1 MLDLLNAL
9 AYNMLCKVVK
19 HLATLTIGRGVE
31 SMKSRTQQRREKRQ
45 EELEKV
51 QLLNQRFNIVVMTVT
66 TIVVVIELIMKM
78 L

>member
-1 MLDLLNAL
+1 
-9 AYNMLCKVVK
+9 
-19 HLATLTIGRGVE
+19 
-31 SMKSRTQQRREKRQ
+31 MKSREQQSREKRQ

>member
-1 MLDLLNAL
+1 
-9 AYNMLCKVVK
+9 
-19 HLATLTIGRGVE
+19 
-31 SMKSRTQQRREKRQ
+31 MKSRTQQRREKRQ

>member
-1 MLDLLNAL
+1 M
-9 AYNMLCKVVK
+9 M
-19 HLATLTIGRGVE
+19 
-31 SMKSRTQQRREKRQ
+31 SRTQKRREKRQ

-51 QLLNQRFNIVVMTVT
+51 QLLSQRFNIVVMTVT

>member
-1 MLDLLNAL
+1 M
-9 AYNMLCKVVK
+9 
-19 HLATLTIGRGVE
+19 E
-31 SMKSRTQQRREKRQ
+31 SRTQQRREKRQ